1 MKRKNIILHEGE
13 KSLASH
19 ISSILTEEGYPVFCR
34 ENFCEDEDAA
44 DPHIVIIDIDHSDI
58 PYRDLA
64 RMYRNIHYQTPLQ
77 IVYIG
82 GSKDTLL
89 VALEKDG
96 GDDFIH
102 LPAEDLDFTA
112 RIKAADIRLANQ
124 YHLIQ
129 EREFFRN
136 AVKQEEE
143 LSARILDQHVSLKEA
158 FKNIEKFNQEL
169 ATSNRRLEEIAKHDM
184 LSGLL
189 NRMSLFHAIDV
200 EIDRAMRTPSPLC
213 GIMIDIDFFKDIND
227 NFGHPVG
234 DKVIKQIG
242 LRLRQLLRTYD
253 HAGRYGGEEFFIL
266 LPNTTLDQAHIIGER
281 FRSDLELKPII
292 IDEGTMHVTASLGVS
307 SYREGESR
315 EGWIYR
321 TDKAMYQAKQLGRNR
336 VVSG

>member
-1 MKRKNIILHEGE
+1 MKRKNIILHEGDKE
-13 KSLASH
+13 LGSH
-19 ISSILTEEGYPVFCR
+19 YTAILNEEGYTVFFLNTLK
-34 ENFCEDEDAA
+34 EEEVDA
-44 DPHIVIIDIDHSDI
+44 DPHIVIIDIDTVET

-64 RMYRNIHYQTPLQ
+64 RMYRTRHYQMPLQ
-77 IVYIG
+77 IIFVG
-82 GSKDTLL
+82 RNKDQLL
-89 VALEKDG
+89 SALEKDG

-102 LPAEDLDFTA
+102 IPAEDLDFCA
-112 RIKAADIRLANQ
+112 RIKAADIRLTNQ

-169 ATSNRRLEEIAKHDM
+169 ATSNKRLEEIAKHDM

-189 NRMSLFHAIDV
+189 NRMSLFHTIDM
-200 EIDRAMRTPSPLC
+200 EIDRAMRTSSTLS
-213 GIMIDIDFFKDIND
+213 GIMIDIDHFKNIND

-234 DKVIKQIG
+234 DKVIRQIG
-242 LRLRQLLRTYD
+242 VRLKQLLRTYD
-253 HAGRYGGEEFFIL
+253 HAGRYGGEEFFVL
-266 LPNTTLDQAHIIGER
+266 LPNTNLEQARIIGER
-281 FRSDLELKPII
+281 FRSDMEQTPIRI
-292 IDEGTMHVTASLGVS
+292 EEGDMHVTASLGVS

-321 TDKAMYQAKQLGRNR
+321 TDKAMYQAKQMGRNL
-336 VVSG
+336 VVTG